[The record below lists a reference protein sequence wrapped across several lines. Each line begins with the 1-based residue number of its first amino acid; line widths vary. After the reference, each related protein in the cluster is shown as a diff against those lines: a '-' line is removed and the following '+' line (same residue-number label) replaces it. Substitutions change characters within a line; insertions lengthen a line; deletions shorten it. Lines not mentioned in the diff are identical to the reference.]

1 MAGHGHHSFNGPPKP
16 PVAHVPRVYRFTA
29 TALGAG
35 MWFFVSRPD
44 ELRLYAS
51 DRLEHQRQDYKDCMD
66 GLLTNYNT
74 AYVPSEEGRYV
85 AKHRLQCGLL
95 VIWVTMAN
103 SLQVPFS
110 SASSTLG
117 TTKRLPCTITSF
129 PATTTTRKA
138 LDADIKGFVDS
149 MQFT

>member
-44 ELRLYAS
+44 ELRLEAS
-51 DRLEHQRQDYKDCMD
+51 DGSEHQRQDYEDCM
-66 GLLTNYNT
+66 LTNYNT
-74 AYVPSEEGRYV
+74 AYVQGEEGRYV
-85 AKHRLQCGLL
+85 TKYTLQCGLL
-95 VIWVTMAN
+95 VIWATMAN

-110 SASSTLG
+110 LASSTLG

-138 LDADIKGFVDS
+138 LGADIKGYVDS
-149 MQFT
+149 MQCT